1 MYHRLIRYGCAM
13 RRIATVAL
21 MVLLTLAAVTTSAEA
36 AGKTKPRTCKVV
48 KGKHGKKH
56 RSCPKT
62 ALPKMLMLHTL
73 WQFDESYPSLDAF
86 HAAVLAY
93 QKDILG
99 HDGWSDE
106 GVVLPSP
113 SVTISYEHAEDDDLV
128 RRSVDFVA
136 DDPAGFTAAELLW
149 KLNEDA
155 VPRMAGQDA
164 VFFEGLARVDSDSTP
179 PRYSVLL
186 GS

>member
-1 MYHRLIRYGCAM
+1 M
-13 RRIATVAL
+13 
-21 MVLLTLAAVTTSAEA
+21 TTSTDA
-36 AGKTKPRTCKVV
+36 AAKARPGTCK
-48 KGKHGKKH
+48 HGNKH

-62 ALPKMLMLHTL
+62 ALPKMLMLRTFWH
-73 WQFDESYPSLDAF
+73 FDENYPSLDAF

-99 HDGWSDE
+99 HDGWPDE
-106 GVVLPSP
+106 GVVLPIP
-113 SVTISYEHAEDDDLV
+113 NVTISYEHAKADGDLV
-128 RRSVDFVA
+128 ERSVGFVA

-155 VPRMAGQDA
+155 VPRMADQDA
-164 VFFEGLARVDSDSTP
+164 VFFEGLERVGSSP